1 MADSDKESKR
11 HFGLSRNI
19 AALSVLSLRK
29 FVGIRDWISDRH
41 NDSTENAAL
50 VLAFRAP
57 SRLRAMQPRCPAR
70 ARK

>member
-1 MADSDKESKR
+1 MAESDEESKS
-11 HFGLSRNI
+11 HFGLSRNLT
-19 AALSVLSLRK
+19 AVSVLSLRK

-57 SRLRAMQPRCPAR
+57 KRLRATQPCCPGR
-70 ARK
+70 AR